1 MTLRAVRIVT
11 AALLLMMISS
21 SVVLAENYVSWTGGF
36 YVTLPDDWEQVDYQ
50 TVDAFLISN
59 QAGSDVLD
67 YDAAFAP
74 SRSIPFF
81 TGNYMILTVDT
92 VGELTQ
98 TQIDSVLNQMRK
110 TFGRD
115 IKYYPV
121 ADFLSDLKSNAPSY
135 DADNKLVTVVSD
147 IVQQGQATK
156 KLMNMIKF
164 YERGLA
170 TFYFY
175 SPDSLFDQSKDIF
188 KDIVQSFSTEDI
200 EAAAGQQEV
209 RVADID
215 SEEIIEESEN
225 GDSLPIVL
233 YIVPISILIV
243 IIIIAARKKRGK
255 KG

>member
-1 MTLRAVRIVT
+1 MTLRVVRIVT
-11 AALLLMMISS
+11 TALLLMMIGS
-21 SVVLAENYVSWTGGF
+21 SVVLAENYVSWTGDF
-36 YVTLPDDWEQVDYQ
+36 YIALPDDWAQVDYQ
-50 TVDAFLISN
+50 TVDLFLISN
-59 QAGSDVLD
+59 RAGSDVLD

-74 SRSIPFF
+74 SSSIPFF
-81 TGNYMILTVDT
+81 AGNYMILTVDT

-98 TQIDSVLNQMRK
+98 TQIDSVLNHMSK

-121 ADFLSDLKSNAPSY
+121 ADFLSDMKSNAPSY
-135 DADNKLVTVVSD
+135 DADTRLITVLSD
-147 IVQQGQATK
+147 IVSQGKVTK
-156 KLMNMIKF
+156 KLMHMTKF

-175 SPDSLFDQSKDIF
+175 SPNSLFDQSKHLF

-200 EAAAGQQEV
+200 EAAASQEEV

-215 SEEIIEESEN
+215 SEETTEDKGDE
-225 GDSLPIVL
+225 DSLPIVTYL
-233 YIVPISILIV
+233 APIVAIM
-243 IIIIAARKKRGK
+243 IIIFAARKKRGK

>member
-1 MTLRAVRIVT
+1 MTLRAVGIVT
-11 AALLLMMISS
+11 TALLIMMIGS

-36 YVTLPDDWEQVDYQ
+36 YVALPDDWEQIDYQ
-50 TVDAFLISN
+50 TVDVFLISN

-67 YDAAFAP
+67 YDAVFAP
-74 SRSIPFF
+74 SSSILFF
-81 TGNYMILTVDT
+81 TGDYMILTVDT

-121 ADFLSDLKSNAPSY
+121 ADFISDLKSNAPSY
-135 DADNKLVTVVSD
+135 DADEKLITVVSD
-147 IVQQGQATK
+147 IVQQEQVTK
-156 KLMNMIKF
+156 KLMHMTKF
-164 YERGLA
+164 YEQGLA

-188 KDIVQSFSTEDI
+188 KDIAQSFSTEDI
-200 EAAAGQQEV
+200 EAAAGHQEV
-209 RVADID
+209 RVADLD
-215 SEEIIEESEN
+215 SKETAEDKEDEE
-225 GDSLPIVL
+225 SLPIVL
-233 YIVPISILIV
+233 YIVPISFFIV
-243 IIIIAARKKRGK
+243 IIIVVVRKKRGK

>member
-1 MTLRAVRIVT
+1 MTLRVVRIVT
-11 AALLLMMISS
+11 TTLLLMMIGS
-21 SVVLAENYVSWTGGF
+21 SVVLAENYVSWSGDF
-36 YVTLPDDWEQVDYQ
+36 YIALPDDWEQIDYQ
-50 TVDAFLISN
+50 TVDVFLISN
-59 QAGSDVLD
+59 QAGRDVLD
-67 YDAAFAP
+67 YDAVFAP
-74 SRSIPFF
+74 SNSIPFF
-81 TGNYMILTVDT
+81 TGNYLILTVDT

-98 TQIDSVLNQMRK
+98 TQIDSVLNQMRE

-135 DADNKLVTVVSD
+135 DADKKLTTVVSD
-147 IVQQGQATK
+147 IIQQGQVTK
-156 KLMNMIKF
+156 KLMYMTKF

-188 KDIVQSFSTEDI
+188 KDILQSFSTEDI

-215 SEEIIEESEN
+215 SEETTVNKGDE
-225 GDSLPIVL
+225 DSLPIVL

>member
-1 MTLRAVRIVT
+1 MTLSVVRIVT
-11 AALLLMMISS
+11 TALLLMMISS

-92 VGELTQ
+92 VGELTR
-98 TQIDSVLNQMRK
+98 TQVDSVLNQMRK

>member
-1 MTLRAVRIVT
+1 MTLRVVRIVT
-11 AALLLMMISS
+11 TALLLMMIGS
-21 SVVLAENYVSWTGGF
+21 SVVLAENYVSWTGNF
-36 YVTLPDDWEQVDYQ
+36 YISLPDDWEQIDYQ
-50 TVDAFLISN
+50 TVDVFLISN
-59 QAGSDVLD
+59 QAGLDVLD

-74 SRSIPFF
+74 SSSIPFF
-81 TGNYMILTVDT
+81 AGNYMILTVDT
-92 VGELTQ
+92 VGELTR
-98 TQIDSVLNQMRK
+98 TQIDSVLNLMSK

-115 IKYYPV
+115 VKYYPV

-135 DADNKLVTVVSD
+135 DADKKLITVVSD
-147 IVQQGQATK
+147 IVQKEQVTK
-156 KLMNMIKF
+156 KLMYMTKF

-200 EAAAGQQEV
+200 EAAAGHQEV
-209 RVADID
+209 RVADLD
-215 SEEIIEESEN
+215 SKETAEDKEDE
-225 GDSLPIVL
+225 DSLPIVTYL
-233 YIVPISILIV
+233 APIVLIM

>member
-1 MTLRAVRIVT
+1 MTLKAVRIVT
-11 AALLLMMISS
+11 AALLLMMVGP
-21 SVVLAENYVSWTGGF
+21 SVVLAGNYVSWAGGF
-36 YVTLPDDWEQVDYQ
+36 YISLPDDWEQIDYQ
-50 TVDAFLISN
+50 TVDIFLISN

-74 SRSIPFF
+74 SSSTLFF

-92 VGELTQ
+92 VGELSQ
-98 TQIDSVLNQMRK
+98 TQIDSVLKQMRK

-135 DADNKLVTVVSD
+135 DANEKLVTVVSD
-147 IVQQGQATK
+147 IVQKEQVTK
-156 KLMNMIKF
+156 KLMHMTKF

-175 SPDSLFDQSKDIF
+175 SPDSLFDQSKHIF

-200 EAAAGQQEV
+200 EAAAGHQEV

-215 SEEIIEESEN
+215 AEETTEDK
-225 GDSLPIVL
+225 GDEDSRPIVL

>member
-81 TGNYMILTVDT
+81 TANYMILTVDT

-135 DADNKLVTVVSD
+135 DADNKLITVVSD